1 MSLQKF
7 KKLSMT
13 NYWQGKKVLVTGAS
27 GFTGVRLCLE
37 LHKKGARVRALAH
50 KDVDLTNYNQTK
62 QAITDETIIIHAAC
76 LDGGAAFKKKF
87 AKKIFF
93 DNLKMTQNLVR
104 ALENKNIEKFVYISS
119 AEVYGKPVKKEKI
132 KEEDLNNYPPFIPEY
147 YYAWSKIINESLC
160 QTLGNPVKVI
170 IIRPANLYGIGDR
183 YERGRLVPTILEKI
197 KRGQRSLLLKG
208 DGLQERTFLFVDD
221 YVKNL
226 LQLVEKSKGGIYNF
240 AGEKI
245 ISIKDFV
252 RIFSRISGL
261 KITFSDKNQTPQ
273 PPFVLDITKAK
284 KIVDYWYDSTY
295 EENIKNLVK
304 RTNSAKA
311 SLTP

>member
-1 MSLQKF
+1 MSLPKF

-37 LHKKGARVRALAH
+37 LHKKGARVRALTH

-62 QAITDETIIIHAAC
+62 QAITDETIIIHTAC

-119 AEVYGKPVKKEKI
+119 AEVYGKPVKKGKI
-132 KEEDLNNYPPFIPEY
+132 KEEDFNNYPPFIPEY

-160 QTLGNPVKVI
+160 QTLENPVKVI

-208 DGLQERTFLFVDD
+208 DGRQERTFLFVDD

-245 ISIKDFV
+245 IKIKDFV

-304 RTNSAKA
+304 KTNSAKA